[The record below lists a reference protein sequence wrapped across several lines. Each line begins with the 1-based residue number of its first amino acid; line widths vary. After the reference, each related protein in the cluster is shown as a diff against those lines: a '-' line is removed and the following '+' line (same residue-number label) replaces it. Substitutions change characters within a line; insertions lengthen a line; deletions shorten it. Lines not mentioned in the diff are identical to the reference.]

1 MVLEKQD
8 STVID
13 QFSEQHHVVRHS
25 GAMATQK
32 GSSDQWETQFYLQ
45 EKKGS
50 KFLPG
55 ETICVCVCMRART
68 PLSFGVLFLF
78 LKQDCFQF

>member
-13 QFSEQHHVVRHS
+13 QFSGMLSRVVRAFRRY
-25 GAMATQK
+25 GLCRQLRTN
-32 GSSDQWETQFYLQ
+32 GGDTVYLK

-55 ETICVCVCMRART
+55 ETICVCVCVCAVPSP
-68 PLSFGVLFLF
+68 PLALVCSF
-78 LKQDCFQF
+78 CS